1 MTSTQARQSEIWADI
16 AGYEGLYQVS
26 TYGNVKS
33 LRINKVMSSHDN
45 GYGYEYITLSKGKRK
60 NYYVHR
66 LVAEAFLS
74 KSSENLVV
82 NHKDHNRKNN
92 TVENLEWVT
101 QKENTALSANLMR
114 HPKSFCKPTNV
125 GEKYIRQRGNLY
137 YFCYRQLGIYKC
149 FASLE
154 EAVKYKKEVII

>member
-1 MTSTQARQSEIWADI
+1 MTSTQAKQSEIWADI
-16 AGYEGLYQVS
+16 AGYEGLYQIS

-45 GYGYEYITLSKGKRK
+45 GYGYEYIT
-60 NYYVHR
+60 
-66 LVAEAFLS
+66 F
-74 KSSENLVV
+74 
-82 NHKDHNRKNN
+82 
-92 TVENLEWVT
+92 ENLEWVT
-101 QKENTALSANLMR
+101 QKENTALSAHLMR

-125 GEKYIRQRGNLY
+125 GEKYIRQRYNSY